1 MARKTVKNHII
12 TEEKRKQ
19 FNPTNV
25 EILNDFVIYL
35 QSTGKKEGTILNY
48 HNDIEM
54 FFVWNLEAN
63 KNKDFDKLSKREVMF
78 FQNYCINILKLGSAR
93 YRRLRSS
100 ISSMSNY
107 IENMMDDVY
116 PNFRN
121 IINKVEAPPKSP
133 VREKS
138 VFEEQELKDLL
149 DELVEQ
155 EEYQKA
161 CVLALAMGCGNRKS
175 ELLRFKVSFFI
186 DDNIKFGSLWK
197 TPEISVKG
205 RGDTKKQRWVLI
217 STFKPYLDLWLK
229 ERTKLGIDCDELFV
243 NYKSDGTYYPMLVST
258 LNSYADLFTKMI
270 GKDFYFHA
278 MRHYFTT
285 SLSKNNVPDEVIK
298 EIIGWA
304 SLDMVGLYKDI
315 DSDDMIG
322 KYFDENGIK
331 EVKKKDLSDL

>member
-1 MARKTVKNHII
+1 MARQTNKNHII
-12 TEEKRKQ
+12 TDEKRKI
-19 FNPTNV
+19 FNNTNV
-25 EILNDFVIYL
+25 EILNDFMIYL

-63 KNKDFDKLSKREVMF
+63 KNKDFVNLTKREVMF
-78 FQNYCINILKLGSAR
+78 FQNYCLNVLKLGSAR

-116 PNFRN
+116 PTFRN
-121 IINKVEAPPKSP
+121 IINKIEAPPKSA
-133 VREKS
+133 VREKT
-138 VFEEQELKDLL
+138 VFEDDELKNLL

-161 CVLALAMGCGNRKS
+161 CILALAMGSGNRKS
-175 ELLRFKVSFFI
+175 ELLRFKVSFFV
-186 DDNIKFGSLWK
+186 DENIRFGSLWK

-229 ERTKLGIDCDELFV
+229 ERERLGINCDELFV
-243 NYKSDGTYYPMLVST
+243 IYKNDGTYTPMTVSS
-258 LNSYADLFTKMI
+258 LNYYADLFTKMI
-270 GKDFYFHA
+270 GKHFYFHS
-278 MRHYFTT
+278 MRHYMCTH
-285 SLSKNNVPDEVIK
+285 LAKNNIPDDVIQ

-304 SLDMVGLYKDI
+304 SLDMVSIYKDI
-315 DSDDMIG
+315 DSDDKIG

-331 EVKKKDLSDL
+331 EITQKSLSDL